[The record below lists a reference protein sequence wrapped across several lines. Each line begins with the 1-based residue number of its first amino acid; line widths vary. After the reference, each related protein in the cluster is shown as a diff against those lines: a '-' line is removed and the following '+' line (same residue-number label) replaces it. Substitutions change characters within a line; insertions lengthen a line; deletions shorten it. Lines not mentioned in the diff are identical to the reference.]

1 LAQEGT
7 SFTDLVDATRHELAQ
22 HYLTNPRVTLSEIAC
37 LLGYADQSTFFRA
50 SRRWFGEAPCEYRAR
65 VLEGRQIE
73 AARRN

>member
-1 LAQEGT
+1 
-7 SFTDLVDATRHELAQ
+7 LAQ
-22 HYLTNPRVTLSEIAC
+22 HYLTNPRVTLSEITY

-50 SRRWFGEAPCEYRAR
+50 SHRWFGEAPGEYRAG